1 MYMYPPLHD
10 RISQLRLDCVVF
22 VRFLFAGKRQL
33 RVQKCAGSR
42 RYLQLS
48 CPFNSSGFTDLLHIR
63 LKIGCSTNLLAL
75 FSRQVQAVFL
85 LKRSWY
91 FPLYTLKVVILILV
105 NNYFQ
110 NLEFATNL

>member
-42 RYLQLS
+42 RYLQFS

-63 LKIGCSTNLLAL
+63 LKKGCSTHQLAL
-75 FSRQVQAVFL
+75 FSRQLQAVFL
-85 LKRSWY
+85 LKAI
-91 FPLYTLKVVILILV
+91 VVFSAV
-105 NNYFQ
+105 YVKGCDSNFGK
-110 NLEFATNL
+110 